1 MGKKIVALLLNV
13 IFFIIIGIN
22 IAYANDTYSLELEIL
37 NNKQKEKIDVYILL
51 PKEYIEHCI
60 ENDGLNIK
68 YNGPETLIENTIPS
82 IYVEKED
89 VQEKVYELDEK
100 EYVQILLKKDEN
112 EKYNFNILNTYKRMD
127 IKYRV
132 KNIDK
137 DYIIHI
143 DNFKKDNYICK
154 VNYDYEKDEVKQPST
169 KIINVFIK
177 VLIIILILIIV
188 IGIISCIKKGE

>member
-1 MGKKIVALLLNV
+1 MEKKIAVLLLNV
-13 IFFIIIGIN
+13 IFFIIISIN
-22 IAYANDTYSLELEIL
+22 SVYANDTYNLELEIL

-60 ENDGLNIK
+60 EKDEVNVK
-68 YNGPETLIENTIPS
+68 YNGPKTLIENIIPS
-82 IYVEKED
+82 IYVDKEN
-89 VQEKVYELDEK
+89 VQEKVYKIDEK

-132 KNIDK
+132 KNNNK

-143 DNFKKDNYICK
+143 DNFKRDNYNCK
-154 VNYDYEKDEVKQPST
+154 VKYNYDKDEVKQPTT
-169 KIINVFIK
+169 KMINISIK
-177 VLIIILILIIV
+177 IFLIILILIIV